1 MSEKELHVLKLL
13 TVSAIAYAEW
23 KDIIVS
29 KMRENK
35 EIAKLFMEL
44 PTVQGTA
51 NDMTLSRLK
60 DSGIVVNDI
69 TSIENVI
76 NAMQLK

>member
-1 MSEKELHVLKLL
+1 MNEKELHVLKLL

-23 KDIIVS
+23 KDIITS

-35 EIAKLFMEL
+35 EIAKLFFEL

-69 TSIENVI
+69 TSIEDVI
-76 NAMQLK
+76 NAMQLN